1 MNRSWF
7 FRLFLVTITCFGVG
21 IVAYALGTIQFFTAS
36 YQGADIKL
44 EWRVDSDNM
53 VDAFEIARKRPDESN
68 YTRLDNVMI
77 NGTGTYSFI
86 DDKLYKSAPVATISY
101 RLIMKT
107 PNGTTSYYT
116 SIAHNPTAVQ
126 RTWGSIK
133 SMFK

>member
-1 MNRSWF
+1 MKSNWF
-7 FRLFLVTITCFGVG
+7 LRLFLISFASLGV
-21 IVAYALGTIQFFTAS
+21 VFFSYSLGTIQFFTAS

-44 EWRVDSDNM
+44 EWRLDSDNS
-53 VDAFEIARKRPDESN
+53 VDVFEISRKRPDEVS

-77 NGTGTYSFI
+77 NGTGAYTFV
-86 DDKLYKSAPVATISY
+86 DDKLYKSAQVATISY
-101 RLIMKT
+101 RLMMKT